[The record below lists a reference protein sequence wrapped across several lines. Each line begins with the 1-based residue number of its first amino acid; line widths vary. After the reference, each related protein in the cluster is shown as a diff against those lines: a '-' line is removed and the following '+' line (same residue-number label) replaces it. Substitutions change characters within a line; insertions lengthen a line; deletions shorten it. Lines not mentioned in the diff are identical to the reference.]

1 MASHGEA
8 LVNLGIRVEH
18 PSGFAILDLLCGLS
32 PPDMNPLVLEHVQ
45 PHMWNGPRC
54 KELLNRF
61 HPRGRCVH
69 MYGLEARY
77 MTAGLDEIRETRS

>member
-1 MASHGEA
+1 MGKLLSIWGSGLAY
-8 LVNLGIRVEH
+8 

-32 PPDMNPLVLEHVQ
+32 TRDMNPLVFEHDQ